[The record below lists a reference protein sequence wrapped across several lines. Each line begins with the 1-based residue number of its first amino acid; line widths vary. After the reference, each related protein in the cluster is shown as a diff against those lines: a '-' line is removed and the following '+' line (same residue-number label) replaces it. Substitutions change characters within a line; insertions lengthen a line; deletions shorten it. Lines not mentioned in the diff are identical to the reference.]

1 MEGKVKIYIDIN
13 DKEDLARYL
22 QANAWSG
29 AKNRVN
35 SMDYDTLLQKCDV
48 LLDYIS
54 ECSET
59 ELNDE
64 VWFGD
69 LFNEEEE
76 EKEE

>member
-1 MEGKVKIYIDIN
+1 MEGKVRIYRDIDN
-13 DKEDLARYL
+13 NEELARYL

-29 AKNRVN
+29 AKNRIN
-35 SMDYDTLLQKCDV
+35 SMDYDTLLQNCDV

>member
-1 MEGKVKIYIDIN
+1 MKIYIDIDN
-13 DKEDLARYL
+13 NEELARYL
-22 QANAWSG
+22 LANAWSG
-29 AKNRVN
+29 AKDRI
-35 SMDYDTLLQKCDV
+35 SSLDYETLLQKCDV
-48 LLDYIS
+48 LMDYIS

-76 EKEE
+76 EKEEE

>member
-1 MEGKVKIYIDIN
+1 MRIYIDIN
-13 DKEDLARYL
+13 SNEELARYL

-35 SMDYDTLLQKCDV
+35 SVNYETLLQKCDV
-48 LLDYIS
+48 LLDYID

-64 VWFGD
+64 IWFGD
-69 LFNEEEE
+69 LFDEE

>member
-1 MEGKVKIYIDIN
+1 MKIYIDIN
-13 DKEDLARYL
+13 DKEELARYL

-29 AKNRVN
+29 AKYRIS
-35 SMDYDTLLQKCDV
+35 SMNYETLLQKCDV

-64 VWFGD
+64 VRFGD